1 MHIRRAWQRSPRSRF
16 DNFKASD
23 PRRPMDGDWHMTTA
37 SSRTTSIRA
46 SGSLASEAAREI
58 KRYILSHGLRTGDPL
73 PSESDLCERLGVSRS
88 SVREAIRTLQTLD
101 IVEVKH
107 GRGTFVGAMSLQP
120 LVETL
125 AFRSVI
131 SPGDDFRALREVVD
145 VRMSLDL
152 NYAERIVAHFKGT
165 HHAELHALVADMVA
179 AARRGESFTSADRQ
193 FHLQLLQETG
203 VEMVSQLVAAFWDV
217 HTAVLPQLSI
227 PTPNDIELTAKAH
240 GDILQAA
247 EAGDVKAYRRAVRGH
262 YAPLLR
268 VLDAT
273 ADEPVA

>member
-1 MHIRRAWQRSPRSRF
+1 MTATAPR
-16 DNFKASD
+16 KT
-23 PRRPMDGDWHMTTA
+23 G
-37 SSRTTSIRA
+37 IRA

-58 KRYILSHGLRTGDPL
+58 KRFILSEGLRPGDPL
-73 PSESDLCERLGVSRS
+73 PSESDLCEQLGVSRS

-101 IVEVKH
+101 IVEVQH
-107 GRGTFVGAMSLQP
+107 GRGTFVGGMSLQP

-152 NYAERIVAHFKGT
+152 NFAERIVGHFAGT
-165 HHAELHALVADMVA
+165 RHEALHALVDEMVRA
-179 AARRGESFTSADRQ
+179 ASRGESFAAADRQ
-193 FHLQLLQETG
+193 FHTQLLQETG
-203 VEMVSQLVAAFWDV
+203 REMVSQLVAAFWDV

-227 PTPNDIELTAKAH
+227 PTPDDIELTARAH
-240 GDILQAA
+240 RDVLDAA
-247 EAGDVKAYRRAVRGH
+247 EAGDVEAYRRAVHDH

-273 ADEPVA
+273 DVEPVA

>member
-1 MHIRRAWQRSPRSRF
+1 MASHAPQRS
-16 DNFKASD
+16 
-23 PRRPMDGDWHMTTA
+23 GL
-37 SSRTTSIRA
+37 RTT
-46 SGSLASEAAREI
+46 GSLASEAAREI
-58 KRYILSHGLRTGDPL
+58 KRLILSEGLRPGDPL
-73 PSESDLCERLGVSRS
+73 PSESGLCDQLGVSRS

-131 SPGDDFRALREVVD
+131 SPGDDFQALREVVD

-152 NYAERIVAHFKGT
+152 NFAERIVEHFAGT
-165 HHAELHALVADMVA
+165 HHVALHASVKKMIEA
-179 AARRGESFTSADRQ
+179 AKRGESFATADRQ
-193 FHLQLLQETG
+193 FHTELLSETG
-203 VEMVSQLVAAFWDV
+203 CEIVSQLVAAFWDV

-227 PTPNDIELTAKAH
+227 PTPDDIELTARAH
-240 GDILQAA
+240 GDILRAA
-247 EAGDVKAYRRAVRGH
+247 EAGDVDAYRQAVRDH

-268 VLDAT
+268 VLNAT
-273 ADEPVA
+273 AKAPVA

>member
-1 MHIRRAWQRSPRSRF
+1 MSPVPPPRA
-16 DNFKASD
+16 
-23 PRRPMDGDWHMTTA
+23 G
-37 SSRTTSIRA
+37 IRA

-58 KRYILSHGLRTGDPL
+58 KALILATGLRPGDPL
-73 PSESDLCERLGVSRS
+73 PSESELCDQMGVSRS
-88 SVREAIRTLQTLD
+88 SVREAIRTLQTLE

-107 GRGTFVGAMSLQP
+107 GRGTYVGQMSLQP

-131 SPGDDFRALREVVD
+131 SPGDDFKALREVVD

-152 NYAERIVAHFKGT
+152 TFADRIVTRFKGT
-165 HHAELHALVADMVA
+165 RHEDLHGLVDEMVVAAQRGGSFAAADRKFHTQLLHETGQGMVA
-179 AARRGESFTSADRQ
+179 
-193 FHLQLLQETG
+193 
-203 VEMVSQLVAAFWDV
+203 QLVAAFWDV

-227 PTPNDIELTAKAH
+227 PTPGDIELTACAH
-240 GDILQAA
+240 GDILCAA
-247 EAGDVKAYRRAVRGH
+247 EAGDVDAYREAVHNH

-273 ADEPVA
+273 AAEAVA

>member
-1 MHIRRAWQRSPRSRF
+1 MTSAPPLPTPLRA
-16 DNFKASD
+16 
-23 PRRPMDGDWHMTTA
+23 T
-37 SSRTTSIRA
+37 
-46 SGSLASEAAREI
+46 GSLASEAAREI
-58 KRYILSHGLRTGDPL
+58 KRLILRTGLHTGDPL
-73 PSESDLCERLGVSRS
+73 PSESELCEQLGVSRS

-131 SPGDDFRALREVVD
+131 SPGDDFRALREVVE
-145 VRMSLDL
+145 VRMSMDL
-152 NYAERIVAHFKGT
+152 NFADRIVARLTGT
-165 HHAELHALVADMVA
+165 HHESLHALVDEMVA
-179 AARRGESFTSADRQ
+179 AAARGESFATADRQ
-193 FHLQLLQETG
+193 FHTQLLQETG
-203 VEMVSQLVAAFWDV
+203 QEIVSQLVAAFWDV

-227 PTPNDIELTAKAH
+227 PTPSDIELTARAH
-240 GDILQAA
+240 GAILSAA
-247 EAGDVKAYRRAVRGH
+247 EAGDADAYRLAVHDH

-273 ADEPVA
+273 SGEALG

>member
-1 MHIRRAWQRSPRSRF
+1 MSPVLPTRA
-16 DNFKASD
+16 
-23 PRRPMDGDWHMTTA
+23 G
-37 SSRTTSIRA
+37 IRA

-58 KRYILSHGLRTGDPL
+58 KALILSNGLRPGDPL
-73 PSESDLCERLGVSRS
+73 PSESELCEQLGVSRS

-107 GRGTFVGAMSLQP
+107 GRGTYVGEMSLQP

-131 SPGDDFRALREVVD
+131 SPGDDFKALREVVD

-152 NYAERIVAHFKGT
+152 NFAERIVSHFRGT
-165 HHAELHALVADMVA
+165 RHEELHGLVDEMVVA
-179 AARRGESFTSADRQ
+179 AQRGHSFAAADRQ
-193 FHLQLLQETG
+193 FHTQLLQETG
-203 VEMVSQLVAAFWDV
+203 QEMVAQLVAAFWDV

-227 PTPNDIELTAKAH
+227 PTPGDIELTACAH
-240 GDILQAA
+240 GDILCAA
-247 EAGDVKAYRRAVRGH
+247 EAGDIDAYRQAVHDH

-273 ADEPVA
+273 AAEALA

>member
-1 MHIRRAWQRSPRSRF
+1 MSA
-16 DNFKASD
+16 D
-23 PRRPMDGDWHMTTA
+23 
-37 SSRTTSIRA
+37 TSGQVNLRA

-58 KRYILSHGLRTGDPL
+58 KRFILSEGLRPGDSL
-73 PSESDLCERLGVSRS
+73 PTESELCERMGVSRS

-101 IVEVKH
+101 IVTVKH
-107 GRGTFVGAMSLQP
+107 GRGTFVGEMSLQP

-125 AFRSVI
+125 AFRSII

-152 NYAERIVAHFKGT
+152 NFADRVVAHFKGT
-165 HHAELHALVADMVA
+165 RNEMLHVLVGEMTAS
-179 AARRGESFTSADRQ
+179 ARRGEPFASADRQ
-193 FHLQLLQETG
+193 FHTQLLSETG
-203 VEMVSQLVAAFWDV
+203 CEMVSQLVAAFWDV

-227 PTPNDIELTAKAH
+227 PTPSDIELTAKAH
-240 GDILQAA
+240 GDILRAA
-247 EAGDVKAYRRAVRGH
+247 EAGDLEAYRHAVQEH

-273 ADEPVA
+273 VEDRTA

>member
-1 MHIRRAWQRSPRSRF
+1 MSPS
-16 DNFKASD
+16 A
-23 PRRPMDGDWHMTTA
+23 PRRTGI
-37 SSRTTSIRA
+37 RTT
-46 SGSLASEAAREI
+46 GSLASEAAREI
-58 KRYILSHGLRTGDPL
+58 KSLILTQGMRTGDPL
-73 PSESDLCERLGVSRS
+73 PSESDLCEKLGVSRS
-88 SVREAIRTLQTLD
+88 SVREAIRTLQTLE

-107 GRGTFVGAMSLQP
+107 GRGTFVGGMSLQP

-152 NYAERIVAHFKGT
+152 NFAERIVGHFKGT
-165 HHAELHALVADMVA
+165 HHEELHALVDEMVD
-179 AARRGESFTSADRQ
+179 AARRGESFAAADRK
-193 FHLQLLQETG
+193 FHTQLLLETG
-203 VEMVSQLVAAFWDV
+203 REMVSQLVAAFWDV

-227 PTPNDIELTAKAH
+227 PTPDDIELTAQAH
-240 GDILQAA
+240 GDVLVAA
-247 EAGDVKAYRRAVRGH
+247 EAGDVEAYRRAVHDH

-273 ADEPVA
+273 DGESAA

>member
-1 MHIRRAWQRSPRSRF
+1 
-16 DNFKASD
+16 
-23 PRRPMDGDWHMTTA
+23 MTPDL
-37 SSRTTSIRA
+37 SRTTSIRA

-58 KRYILSHGLRTGDPL
+58 KRFILSNGLRTGDPL
-73 PSESDLCERLGVSRS
+73 PSEADLCDRLGVSRS

-152 NYAERIVAHFKGT
+152 NYAERIVGHFEGT
-165 HHAELHALVADMVA
+165 HHEELHELVSEMVA
-179 AARRGESFTSADRQ
+179 AAHRGESFTAADRQ
-193 FHLQLLQETG
+193 FHTQLLKETG

-227 PTPNDIELTAKAH
+227 PTPDDIELTAKAH
-240 GDILQAA
+240 GDILHAA
-247 EAGDVKAYRRAVRGH
+247 EAGDVEGYRTAVSDH

-273 ADEPVA
+273 AEEPVA

>member
-1 MHIRRAWQRSPRSRF
+1 MSPALPQRT
-16 DNFKASD
+16 
-23 PRRPMDGDWHMTTA
+23 G
-37 SSRTTSIRA
+37 IRA
-46 SGSLASEAAREI
+46 SGSLASEAAKEI
-58 KRYILSHGLRTGDPL
+58 KSLILTQGLRTGDPL
-73 PSESDLCERLGVSRS
+73 PSESELCEKLGVSRS

-101 IVEVKH
+101 IVQVKH
-107 GRGTFVGAMSLQP
+107 GRGTFVGGMSLQP

-152 NYAERIVAHFKGT
+152 NFAERIVRHFRGT
-165 HHAELHALVADMVA
+165 RHEELHALVDEMVEA
-179 AARRGESFTSADRQ
+179 SKRGESFAAADRQ
-193 FHLQLLQETG
+193 FHTQLLMETG
-203 VEMVSQLVAAFWDV
+203 REMVSQLVAAFWDV

-227 PTPNDIELTAKAH
+227 PTPDDIELTARAH
-240 GDILQAA
+240 GAVLDAA
-247 EAGDVKAYRRAVRGH
+247 ESGDVEAYRSAVHDH

-273 ADEPVA
+273 DQQPVA